1 MVGVIM
7 NTTRM
12 NAVNMNSMNKMK
24 KMKILEI
31 EDIVE
36 ENDIIKSFY
45 FTDTD
50 IAKAEPAQ
58 FVMLWV
64 PHVASGIVNCDI
76 PDQIPMSVSSV
87 EGDQFSLTVRR
98 YGVTTGELFKYRKG
112 DRVGMT
118 GPLGRGFTVEG
129 DTALCVAGGIGAA
142 PLLLLVQKLNLLD
155 KKVHFILGAKTK
167 SELFFEKKLEELCN
181 SLCITTDDGSCG
193 EKGFACDP
201 VERMC
206 DEKGIDQ
213 IFCCGPEMMMYKIGG
228 IALNLSIPA
237 QFSLERYMYCGL
249 GLCGHCTVDGLLVC
263 KDGPVFTSGE
273 LKNIEDFGLKKVDET
288 GRKINI

>member
-7 NTTRM
+7 NTIKM
-12 NAVNMNSMNKMK
+12 NTVNKVNNNKMK

-31 EDIVE
+31 ENIAE

-45 FTDTD
+45 FTDAD

-58 FVMLWV
+58 FVMLWI
-64 PHVASGIVNCDI
+64 PHVVSGTVNCDI

-118 GPLGRGFTVEG
+118 GPLGRGFIIEG
-129 DTALCVAGGIGAA
+129 GNALCVAGGVGAA
-142 PLLLLVQKLNLLD
+142 PLLLLVQKLNLLNR
-155 KKVHFILGAKTK
+155 KVHFILGSKTK
-167 SELFFEKKLEELCN
+167 SELYFEKKLEELCD
-181 SLCITTDDGSCG
+181 SFCITTDDGSYG

-201 VERMC
+201 VERIC
-206 DEKGIDQ
+206 DENSIDQ
-213 IFCCGPEMMMYKIGG
+213 IFCCGPEIMMYKILK
-228 IALNLSIPA
+228 IALNRGIPA

-263 KDGPVFTSGE
+263 KDGPVFTSDE
-273 LKNIEDFGLKKVDET
+273 LKNVKDFGFKKVDET